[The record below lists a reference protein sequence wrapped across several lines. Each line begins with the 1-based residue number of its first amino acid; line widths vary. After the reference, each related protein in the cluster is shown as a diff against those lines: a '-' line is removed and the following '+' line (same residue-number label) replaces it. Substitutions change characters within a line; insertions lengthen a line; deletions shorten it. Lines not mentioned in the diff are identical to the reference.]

1 MSLLSKQDHDLAI
14 CALGIVIE
22 MEDNPEDP
30 AIVQMQQL
38 RQWLRLQRD
47 KKYSNDPVG

>member
-14 CALGIVIE
+14 TALGIVIE

-30 AIVQMQQL
+30 VIVQMQQL

-47 KKYSNDPVG
+47 RLFEP

>member
-14 CALGIVIE
+14 TALGIVIE

-30 AIVQMQQL
+30 VIVQMQQL
-38 RQWLRLQRD
+38 LQWLKLQRD
-47 KKYSNDPVG
+47 REFPD